1 MNIIIRFI
9 VFLVVLSHTKLQDFV
24 YPDVYIFG
32 SNNFHG
38 IPSVLP
44 VPEARCARLSDLA
57 LAVAA
62 AAYQRTLVPSG
73 VGEVWQVSGL
83 SLRKSG
89 CNWNCLSFRE
99 QILTLVIL
107 RTR

>member
-1 MNIIIRFI
+1 MFI
-9 VFLVVLSHTKLQDFV
+9 QIYIL
-24 YPDVYIFG
+24 YIYIYIFG

-62 AAYQRTLVPSG
+62 AAYQRMLVPSG

-89 CNWNCLSFRE
+89 CNWNCMELSQFQGTDFNFGYLE
-99 QILTLVIL
+99 NSMNDAQ
-107 RTR
+107 